1 MKKVQVILLVT
12 AITWAVC
19 TGCGKQETVGNV
31 SVNDSNVQ
39 TEQEEE
45 VQSEV
50 TEQPQQEETKEEA
63 KDQVASKEEMADA
76 IDVVDD
82 NMTPVYGKDIKSGV
96 YDITVKSSS
105 PMFKIVSCSLQVEDG
120 EMKATMTMSGTGY
133 LKLFMGT
140 GEEAVTATEESFIP
154 FVENEQG
161 EHTFTVPVEALD
173 KGINCAAYSAKKE
186 KWYDRVLVFC
196 ADSLPQDA
204 LEEGTIATVESL
216 GLEDGNY
223 TVDVT
228 LEGGSGRASV
238 ESPAKLKIEGGKAYA
253 TIIFSSPNYDYMM
266 VDGEKYLPVNTE
278 GNSTFEIPVSGF
290 DWKMAVS
297 ADTTAMSTP
306 HEIEYTLYF
315 DSSTINKE
323 A

>member
-1 MKKVQVILLVT
+1 MKKVQVILLMT

-31 SVNDSNVQ
+31 SVNDSTTQ
-39 TEQEEE
+39 SEQEE
-45 VQSEV
+45 VQSDI
-50 TEQPQQEETKEEA
+50 TEQPQQDETKDES
-63 KDQVASKEEMADA
+63 KSQVASKEEMADA

-82 NMTPVYGKDIKSGV
+82 SMTPVYGKDIKSGV

-140 GEEAVTATEESFIP
+140 GEEAATATEDSFIP

-161 EHTFTVPVEALD
+161 EHTFTVPVEALNM
-173 KGINCAAYSAKKE
+173 GINCAAYSAKKE

-238 ESPAKLKIEGGKAYA
+238 ESPAKLNIDGGTAYA

-266 VDGEKYLPVNTE
+266 VDGEKYLPINTE

-315 DSSTINKE
+315 DSTTIHKE
-323 A
+323 E